1 VESSL
6 FALISDLVKGGMVAD
21 TTLLLIIIG
30 LIGLGYTQIIKPL
43 MSRVEKSVTLENIK
57 TVADEI
63 HKENEL
69 NIEEVS
75 KKLDKIVEV
84 LDEIESSGENNRR
97 DIKELRR
104 DVEHIKQIL
113 NQFQGHLMYGGGPSH
128 FGNRELK

>member
-1 VESSL
+1 VESSI
-6 FALISDLVKGGMVAD
+6 FALISDLVKDGAVTD

-30 LIGLGYTQIIKPL
+30 LIFLGYTQIIKPL
-43 MSRVEKSVTLENIK
+43 MSRVEKVASLENVKKIANDVQLK
-57 TVADEI
+57 T
-63 HKENEL
+63 EL

-84 LDEIESSGENNRR
+84 LDEIESNGENNRR

>member
-1 VESSL
+1 MESSL
-6 FALISDLVKGGMVAD
+6 FTLISELANGGVIAD
-21 TTLLLIIIG
+21 STLLLIIIG
-30 LIGLGYTQIIKPL
+30 LIGLGYSYVLKPL
-43 MSRVEKSVTLENIK
+43 VTRSENTASLDNIK
-57 TVADEI
+57 AIADEI

-84 LDEIESSGENNRR
+84 LDEIESTSENNRR

-128 FGNRELK
+128 FGNKELK